1 GEAFGLSTATLY
13 AEMARPP
20 QRQSLPL
27 RALRPAG
34 EEGLY
39 RQWRQR
45 QA

>member
-1 GEAFGLSTATLY
+1 
-13 AEMARPP
+13 
-20 QRQSLPL
+20 QSLPL